1 MIIENDDLSDAWD
14 SPDETINVS
23 VPISTVLH
31 PSGDIDI
38 VVIDL
43 MREDDRECLAERR
56 IRFSAYAASQFLDA
70 IGGSL
75 SEQSKHVLFGD
86 ERPVTATLH

>member
-75 SEQSKHVLFGD
+75 SDQRKHVLFGD